1 MGEEIHKVI
10 VNNGKQVKEAGSPD
24 GSGSFHALPGNSN
37 RANLGGA
44 FPQLLPLRVAS
55 LSLPCESTEAS

>member
-24 GSGSFHALPGNSN
+24 GSGSFHALTGEGEGSDGEGN
-37 RANLGGA
+37 
-44 FPQLLPLRVAS
+44 
-55 LSLPCESTEAS
+55 E